1 MFSPRSRLRR
11 PGGFRARRHW
21 RRAHCLQPRHI
32 HERGRAEGKGG
43 RAVSEGQGA
52 GGARGRHTLMM
63 TGRERLEL
71 EGVQRVDSF
80 DDKAV
85 VLDTDLGRMTIRGE
99 NLHIHELNLEDGR
112 LLLEGRITSLAY
124 EDTGSGRRE
133 RRNLL
138 ERLLK

>member
-1 MFSPRSRLRR
+1 M
-11 PGGFRARRHW
+11 
-21 RRAHCLQPRHI
+21 
-32 HERGRAEGKGG
+32 
-43 RAVSEGQGA
+43 SEGQGA